1 MKIFTVLKN
10 IFKSIKI
17 AIKNP
22 YKYKVV
28 DNAINGYSF
37 DFGYLYE
44 LEYSKLEEMLHYFEK
59 YGLSTDNDNIIRQI
73 KLAMKLLNI
82 IREEDCNLF
91 DFVYKP
97 KPYNSE
103 EKKVKLL
110 EDMEYVCNV
119 NVNLKNAK
127 RFAIDDKHVEVFNR
141 WPHELYLTKARY
153 LYHKLRYNFEQ
164 YWWD

>member
-1 MKIFTVLKN
+1 MKTFTVLKN

-28 DNAINGYSF
+28 DKAINGYSF

-82 IREEDCNLF
+82 IRE
-91 DFVYKP
+91 
-97 KPYNSE
+97 
-103 EKKVKLL
+103 
-110 EDMEYVCNV
+110 
-119 NVNLKNAK
+119 
-127 RFAIDDKHVEVFNR
+127 
-141 WPHELYLTKARY
+141 
-153 LYHKLRYNFEQ
+153 
-164 YWWD
+164 